1 MSANLIPTPDHGRA
15 LELLAGSPDGF
26 TTRVLLIHGIRLE
39 LLADLAGAGLV
50 SLQAEPVI
58 GGDRP
63 TEVTRVR
70 ITDAGRQALAG

>member
-1 MSANLIPTPDHGRA
+1 MNKTGPRPTA
-15 LELLAGSPDGF
+15 
-26 TTRVLLIHGIRLE
+26 TTRVLLVHGIRLA

-50 SLQAEPVI
+50 SLQTEPVI

-70 ITDAGRQALAG
+70 LTEAGRAELPKT